1 MVLGLG
7 LVVAISVGSP
17 YSIWMVGSSEMTWS
31 YFPIAV
37 GAPLFILVL
46 GNALLKRAL
55 SAAELITITIMGLVA
70 SGMPIFIVGLILS
83 IISKPYYGAL
93 PTNEWAVYVHP
104 HLPDWAIPDPAHDAM
119 RFFYEGLPRKD
130 LAVPWAAWAEP
141 LLWWL
146 LLVLAIYFVGL
157 CSVVVLRRH
166 WMERER
172 LTFPLTEAA
181 LMLTEVAPGSVLPP
195 ALKTRAFW
203 IGFAIPCGLIAFNVP
218 SYFFPGWAQV
228 PVFRGWAFPLI
239 PHAPAVEL
247 LLYFPVL
254 GFMYLAPLAISFS
267 VWFFHLLYL
276 VQLGLIHQLG
286 LFSVRPDP
294 FVYGGTPLSWQS
306 WGAFAAMVGGS
317 LWMARS
323 HLAAV
328 WATALGRA
336 GRIDDADELIS
347 YRVAVGGGLAGLC
360 FILGWLWRSGLD
372 LHWAACYLAVAL
384 TIFLGLTRLV
394 VQAGLHYVTTPMS
407 APGMV
412 VAAAGSA
419 LGPQNLVALALTFA
433 WCGDVQ
439 STFMP
444 SAANALKLHDYYA
457 HQRSGRLAAALGLA
471 VVVGFIA
478 TASFTIFF
486 CKRCA
491 FWQN

>member
-1 MVLGLG
+1 MQKKIPAQYLTHLSDRYLVELPGSGLSWRSMLLGLG

-119 RFFYEGLPRKD
+119 RFFYEGLPSKD
-130 LAVPWAAWAEP
+130 GTIPWGAWAEP

-146 LLVLAIYFVGL
+146 LLVLVVYFVGL

-172 LTFPLTEAA
+172 LAFPLTEAA
-181 LMLTEVAPGSVLPP
+181 LMLTEEASGSALPP

-218 SYFFPGWAQV
+218 SYFFPGWAQA
-228 PVFRGWAFPLI
+228 PVFQGWTFSLI
-239 PHAPAVEL
+239 PHAPAVQL

-276 VQLGLIHQLG
+276 VQLGLINQLG
-286 LFSVRPDP
+286 VFNLRADP

-306 WGAFAAMVGGS
+306 WGAFAAMVGG
-317 LWMARS
+317 
-323 HLAAV
+323 
-328 WATALGRA
+328 
-336 GRIDDADELIS
+336 
-347 YRVAVGGGLAGLC
+347 
-360 FILGWLWRSGLD
+360 ILHG
-372 LHWAACYLAVAL
+372 
-384 TIFLGLTRLV
+384 
-394 VQAGLHYVTTPMS
+394 
-407 APGMV
+407 
-412 VAAAGSA
+412 
-419 LGPQNLVALALTFA
+419 
-433 WCGDVQ
+433 
-439 STFMP
+439 
-444 SAANALKLHDYYA
+444 
-457 HQRSGRLAAALGLA
+457 
-471 VVVGFIA
+471 
-478 TASFTIFF
+478 
-486 CKRCA
+486 
-491 FWQN
+491 